1 MVLQINLSNI
11 IKNAGNTI
19 ITVTIEISAPLDINV
34 HKEPIISIFEYAPT
48 PNVAPKKHNPLTT
61 IEEIDVDNASFI
73 ASCFVLLSFLNVT
86 YLVVIKIE

>member
-34 HKEPIISIFEYAPT
+34 HKEPIISIFEYTPT
-48 PNVAPKKHNPLTT
+48 PNVDPKKHNPLTT
-61 IEEIDVDNASFI
+61 IEEIDVASASSI
-73 ASCFVLLSFLNVT
+73 ASCFVLLFFLM
-86 YLVVIKIE
+86 LHI